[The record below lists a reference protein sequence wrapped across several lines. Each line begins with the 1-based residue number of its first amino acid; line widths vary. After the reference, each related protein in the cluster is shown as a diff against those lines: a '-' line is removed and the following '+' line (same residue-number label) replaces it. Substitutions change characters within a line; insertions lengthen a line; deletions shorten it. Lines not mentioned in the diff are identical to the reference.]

1 MIENLADLETELIE
15 TRIYNLNQVYFFTD
29 NEKNRQRILL
39 AIDELKLELIKRG
52 KYGRTSN

>member
-15 TRIYNLNQVYFFTD
+15 TRLYNLNQFYFFTD
-29 NEKNRQRILL
+29 DEQNRQRILL

-52 KYGRTSN
+52 KYDQPI